1 MSTKLIDVL
10 DAIDHRGREVV
21 EGEMGLWVRVS
32 EWGLVR
38 EALRHSPTEALR
50 PEHIGL
56 RWAAGRQRDADAKSV
71 YQIATYTDSEFKELG
86 CRTMQQAV
94 EFAADMASKN
104 SLVTDGRSGD
114 VQP

>member
-38 EALRHSPTEALR
+38 EALRHSPTEAPRL
-50 PEHIGL
+50 PPSDSLELIDGNELHAL
-56 RWAAGRQRDADAKSV
+56 QRDKALLDWCEKNLTIIRDIGWLSGKDLRAA
-71 YQIATYTDSEFKELG
+71 IDSEIA
-86 CRTMQQAV
+86 R
-94 EFAADMASKN
+94 
-104 SLVTDGRSGD
+104 RSGD
-114 VQP
+114 PLP